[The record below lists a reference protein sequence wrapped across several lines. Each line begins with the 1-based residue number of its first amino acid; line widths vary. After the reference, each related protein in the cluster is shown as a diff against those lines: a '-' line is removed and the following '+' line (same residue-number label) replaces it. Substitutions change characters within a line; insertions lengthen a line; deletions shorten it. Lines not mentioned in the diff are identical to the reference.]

1 MDPEAEKDNPGKND
15 PIWDH
20 ETNPAAHS
28 SEWIGAVTLYLLA
41 FGSKEFDSIYSREK
55 RLRNSI
61 VGTLVKLALFTGV
74 VYLVL
79 RYSKLG

>member
-1 MDPEAEKDNPGKND
+1 MDTEPDKNNTRKND
-15 PIWDH
+15 PIWEH

-28 SEWIGAVTLYLLA
+28 AEWIGALTIYLLT
-41 FGSKEFDSIYSREK
+41 FGSKDFDAIYRNRN

-61 VGTLVKLALFTGV
+61 VGILVKLLLFTGV

-79 RYSKLG
+79 RNSKFP